1 MGKWRRLT
9 DAIAASVGNFDG
21 CTLVQIQLGK
31 HPCNDFSRYERK
43 TCNAMFSI
51 PLPGQMCA
59 VAVHAVCLV
68 PLTGL
73 APCDKQGVLQ
83 YPVLAAV
90 SACLTS

>member
-9 DAIAASVGNFDG
+9 DAIAASVGNCDG
-21 CTLVQIQLGK
+21 CRLLQIQLGK

-43 TCNAMFSI
+43 TCNVTI

-59 VAVHAVCLV
+59 LHAVCLV

-83 YPVLAAV
+83 
-90 SACLTS
+90 